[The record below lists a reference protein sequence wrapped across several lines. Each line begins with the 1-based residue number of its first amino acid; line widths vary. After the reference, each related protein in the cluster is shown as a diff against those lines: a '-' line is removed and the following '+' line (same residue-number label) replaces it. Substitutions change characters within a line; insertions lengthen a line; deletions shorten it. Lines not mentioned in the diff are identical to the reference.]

1 MRSRLLV
8 SVGLTLAMLTA
19 ACGTEEEQVQ
29 PPGEEERGAVPV
41 DVELVGELSASDAV
55 ELARSV
61 NAFGFDLQA
70 ALMAEEPGSNVVTSP
85 LSVATLLAMVAV
97 GAGGE
102 TAEQMA
108 GVLYLDEVRDDRF
121 AALLRTVS
129 DTEDVVVSVAN
140 ALWANEGTPFE
151 EDYLSFVRDVFDAT
165 AEEAPLGEQATADEI
180 DAWVTERTEG
190 LIDEIAEDLGLP
202 DANAVLV
209 LLNAVYFLGE
219 WSVQFD
225 RELTND
231 QPFTLADGSE
241 VDVPTMYRPSQPDE
255 PAQIARRDGYEVLRL
270 PYGEDERFAM
280 DVFLPAPEHDT
291 AWMIGQ
297 LDVDE
302 RAAALD
308 VFEETA
314 LDVRLPSFELEW
326 NATLNDT
333 LIALGMTLPF
343 SGAADFSAMSPT
355 NPFLSAVVHKTYI
368 RVDEEGTEAAAVT
381 GGAMATS
388 LPPSFTAD
396 RPFVFTV
403 SDTQTDTVLFLGTV
417 EDPRG

>member
-1 MRSRLLV
+1 MRSRTFV
-8 SVGLTLAMLTA
+8 AIGLAVMMLAA
-19 ACGTEEEQVQ
+19 ACGSEDAQVE
-29 PPGEEERGAVPV
+29 PAGDAGRI
-41 DVELVGELSASDAV
+41 DVELVGELSDEDAAGVAS
-55 ELARSV
+55 SV

-70 ALMAEEPGSNVVTSP
+70 ALTAEEPAGNVVISP
-85 LSVATLLAMVAV
+85 LSVATLLSMVAA

-102 TAEQMA
+102 TAMQMA
-108 GVLYLDEVRDDRF
+108 EVLHLDEVRDDRF
-121 AALLRTVS
+121 AALLRAVS
-129 DTEDVVVSVAN
+129 DTDDVTVSVAN

-151 EDYLSFVRDVFDAT
+151 ADYLAFVRDVFGAT

-180 DAWVTERTEG
+180 DAWVVEQTEG
-190 LIDEIAEDLGLP
+190 LIEEIAEDLGLP

-225 RELTND
+225 PDLTSD
-231 QPFTLADGSE
+231 LPFTLADGSE
-241 VDVPTMYRPSQPDE
+241 APVPTMYRPSNPDE
-255 PAQIARRDGYEVLRL
+255 PVQVAQRDGYEALRL
-270 PYGEDERFAM
+270 PYGDDEHFAM

-291 AWMIGQ
+291 TWLLEQ
-297 LDVDE
+297 LDPEE

-308 VFEETA
+308 TLDEQV

-326 NATLNDT
+326 DANLNAALM
-333 LIALGMTLPF
+333 ALGMELPF
-343 SGAADFSAMSPT
+343 EGGDFSPMSPA
-355 NPFLSAVVHKTYI
+355 NPFLSTVVHKSYI

-388 LPPSFTAD
+388 MPPSFTVD
-396 RPFVFTV
+396 RPFLFTV
-403 SDTQTDTVLFLGTV
+403 SDTRTDTILFLGTV

>member
-1 MRSRLLV
+1 
-8 SVGLTLAMLTA
+8 
-19 ACGTEEEQVQ
+19 
-29 PPGEEERGAVPV
+29 
-41 DVELVGELSASDAV
+41 
-55 ELARSV
+55 
-61 NAFGFDLQA
+61 
-70 ALMAEEPGSNVVTSP
+70 
-85 LSVATLLAMVAV
+85 
-97 GAGGE
+97 
-102 TAEQMA
+102 
-108 GVLYLDEVRDDRF
+108 
-121 AALLRTVS
+121 
-129 DTEDVVVSVAN
+129 
-140 ALWANEGTPFE
+140 
-151 EDYLSFVRDVFDAT
+151 
-165 AEEAPLGEQATADEI
+165 
-180 DAWVTERTEG
+180 
-190 LIDEIAEDLGLP
+190 
-202 DANAVLV
+202 
-209 LLNAVYFLGE
+209 
-219 WSVQFD
+219 
-225 RELTND
+225 
-231 QPFTLADGSE
+231 
-241 VDVPTMYRPSQPDE
+241 
-255 PAQIARRDGYEVLRL
+255 
-270 PYGEDERFAM
+270 M

-308 VFEETA
+308 VFEKTA

-333 LIALGMTLPF
+333 LKALGMPLPF